1 MKPRRDEEAAASG
14 GNMNAEKAPRK
25 KGTNGRT
32 KGADFERDIA
42 KDLRTWLGDAWTVL
56 RTQTDRQRGQTG
68 HAGEFTIQRAADL
81 AVFPFAIEC
90 KAHKAFDEGQ
100 LWRVPV
106 VGPLPKFWAQAV
118 RQAKMVSSKPL
129 LIVKRNLGPV
139 LVVVRPGDAATLL
152 GENHWPK
159 PSMQVVIEGEDLKV
173 YSWDVVMAS
182 VPPGWV

>member
-1 MKPRRDEEAAASG
+1 MSALIKNGCDGAIDLVG
-14 GNMNAEKAPRK
+14 KAPRK

-42 KDLRTWLGDAWTVL
+42 KDLRTWLGDEWTVL

-68 HAGEFTIQRAADL
+68 HAGEFTIERKDGAR
-81 AVFPFAIEC
+81 FPFAIEC
-90 KAHKAFDEGQ
+90 KAHKTFDEGQ

-118 RQAKMVSSKPL
+118 RQAELVDGRPL

-139 LVVVRPGDAATLL
+139 LVVLRPGDAAALL
-152 GENHWPK
+152 GEKNWPK
-159 PSMQVVIEGEDLKV
+159 PNMQLMIGDECLKV
-173 YSWDVVMAS
+173 YPWDLVMAS